1 MNIIVT
7 PTNRRSSRFAR
18 WATVAVVAAGSFS
31 LSTAAIADE
40 FAGNSPGGTSGSD
53 QMMTFGPCSATEV
66 ASYVPR
72 GFHSVTISVAQF
84 NDGLNSIPAR
94 YFCTNPSCGGICWE
108 ADSPKIGQS
117 ISDPKFNNPYY
128 DPNSPAP
135 EAAPTNNKP
144 PIQGNA
150 TVKAPSGPD
159 VPKGDYPGPKA
170 VNPSRPQKG
179 SAGTCTSTGT
189 RAPLQGQTT
198 KNFPWLVTGPRV
210 DPVYGYFNI
219 YTLNMSDGAFT
230 FSAPSSSPT
239 NRKIR
244 KQFPSAYKSL
254 TADVEAVTPGTDRKL
269 IVTTLYKAD
278 GSKVTVK
285 IPMPVTP
292 SATKCKW

>member
-108 ADSPKIGQS
+108 ADSPKIGQP

-128 DPNSPAP
+128 DPKSPAP

-150 TVKAPSGPD
+150 TVKAPHGLD
-159 VPKGDYPGPKA
+159 VPKDDYPGPKS

-189 RAPLQGQTT
+189 RAPLQGQTSKT
-198 KNFPWLVTGPRV
+198 FPWLVTGPRV

-219 YTLNMSDGAFT
+219 YTRNLRKKFN
-230 FSAPSSSPT
+230 FSAPTSSPT
-239 NRKIR
+239 DPKIIE
-244 KQFPSAYKSL
+244 QFPSAYKSL
-254 TADVEAVTPGTDRKL
+254 AGEVEAATPGTDRKL

-278 GSKVTVK
+278 GSKVTVN
-285 IPMPVTP
+285 IPMSVTP
-292 SATKCKW
+292 SATKCIR